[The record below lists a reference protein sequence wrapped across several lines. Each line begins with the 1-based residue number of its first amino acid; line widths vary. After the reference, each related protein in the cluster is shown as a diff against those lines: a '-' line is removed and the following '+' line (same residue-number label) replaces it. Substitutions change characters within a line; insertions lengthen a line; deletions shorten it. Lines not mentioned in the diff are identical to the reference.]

1 MFQPRVMLT
10 FMEVPK
16 KRNVVTASSPEE
28 RFKLIP
34 SSGTPPEKDTDGNG
48 WQLKPGDKENGNKLP
63 DPLNGEFPKGKDSD
77 TSSEADSKADE
88 VPSIPF
94 ITLFR
99 FATKKDK
106 IFIVCAL
113 ICSVVAACSTPI
125 NTLLLAFLLDA
136 MVAYG
141 SSIRDGNPDPDTF
154 LEALMFFA
162 IYNTVT
168 GVVLIVLSYAA
179 TVLMN
184 IAAYHQVHV
193 IRQEYLKAA
202 LNQDFAYY
210 DIHKNADIAS
220 KINSDVVKLED
231 GIGEKLATFVFYQA
245 AFFSS
250 VIMALVK
257 GWKLALLC
265 LISFPVTLTLVGV
278 AGLVGARFGKK
289 EAIASGKAGA
299 IAEEVISAIR
309 TVYAFSGQSK
319 EMVRYEGHLR
329 EARKI
334 NIKKGFF
341 NGLAMGLLFFCIF
354 CAYALSFW
362 FGYRLLST
370 DEDYDIST
378 MIAVFFGVM
387 TGSANF
393 GISSTLM
400 EVFGSARGA
409 GAQIF
414 NMIDNIPTIN
424 PLLNRGTTPPNI
436 QGNIELKNVIFHY
449 PSRPDVPV
457 LKGINISVKRGQSVA
472 LVGHSGCGKS
482 TIIQLISRFYD
493 VIDGSVAIDGHD
505 VRDLSVRWLRDQIGL
520 VGQEPVL
527 FNTTVRENIR
537 YGRENCTNEEIEA
550 CARQANAHQF
560 IMRLPKGYDTLVG
573 ERGASL
579 SGGQK
584 QRIAIARALVRN
596 PKILLLDEATSALDT
611 SSEARVQKALDK
623 AQKGRTTLVVA
634 HRLSTIRNVDVIYVF
649 KSGVVVERGN
659 HDELMSQKG
668 HYYDMVMLQN
678 LGAEDTND
686 KSRLMRETSVTS
698 VEDEED
704 EEEFLDFKTGDTE
717 EDVDNVP
724 DISFWRVLRLNK
736 PEWKSVSLASICSL
750 MSGFSMPLF
759 AVIFGDFLAILS
771 DPDPAVVLN
780 EVRKIALIFVG
791 IGVFSGITNFIV
803 VFFYGIAGEY
813 LTERLRQ
820 MMFKKLLEQEVG
832 FYDDKDNSTGALC
845 ARLSGEAATVQ
856 GATGQRIGTVV
867 QAVGTFGFALV
878 LSLVYEWRVGL
889 VALTFVPV
897 IVFVLYKQGR
907 MTYKASFGTAKTMEK
922 SSKIAVEAVANVR
935 TVASLGREDTFRR
948 EYEKQLNPALQEAIK
963 ASHYRG
969 LVFGLSRGIFNFV
982 IAASLYYGGTLIVN
996 EGIPYDVVFKSA
1008 QALLM
1013 GSSSAAQAFAFA
1025 PNFQKGI
1032 KAAGR
1037 IIMLLNRQ
1045 SKITDPVR
1053 PAVHNFKGTGEASL
1067 QNIKFSYPTRPMIQV
1082 LKGLQLEIQR
1092 GKTLALVGASGCG
1105 KSTVIQLLER
1115 YYDPDE
1121 GIVAQDGVP
1130 LPKLRLVD
1138 SRRAIGFVQQEP
1150 ILFDRTIGE
1159 NIAYG
1164 NNEQKVTQDE
1174 IIQAAK
1180 QANIHNFISSLPL
1193 GYDTNIGAKGTQLS
1207 GGQKQRVAIAR
1218 ALIRRPKMLLLDEA
1232 TSALDTESEKVV
1244 QEALDAAKAGR
1255 TCVMIA
1261 HRLSTVRDADVI
1273 CVIHDGL
1280 VAETGTHTELIER
1293 KGLYYN
1299 LNRRGY
1305 A

>member
-10 FMEVPK
+10 FMEMPK
-16 KRNVVTASSPEE
+16 KRAMVEAGSLEE
-28 RFKLIP
+28 RFRLIP
-34 SSGTPPEKDTDGNG
+34 TSTNTTPNKDSKGNV
-48 WQLKPGDKENGNKLP
+48 WQLKPGEKENENKLP
-63 DPLNGEFPKGKDSD
+63 DPLNEDVQKGQFSD
-77 TSSEADSKADE
+77 TSSEPSEAKAEE

-99 FATKKDK
+99 FASTRDK
-106 IFIVCAL
+106 IFIISAL
-113 ICSVVAACSTPI
+113 ICSAVAAVSTPV
-125 NTLLLAFLLDA
+125 NTLLLAYLLEA
-136 MVAYG
+136 MVNY
-141 SSIRDGNPDPDTF
+141 SIFSDSDAFMKSLLN
-154 LEALMFFA
+154 FA
-162 IYNTVT
+162 IYNSAV
-168 GVVLIVLSYAA
+168 GAALVILSYAA
-179 TVLMN
+179 TTLMN
-184 IAAYHQVHV
+184 IAAYNQVYV

-202 LNQDFAYY
+202 LNQDFGYF
-210 DIHKNADIAS
+210 DVHKNAEIAN
-220 KINSDVVKLED
+220 KMNSDIMKLEE
-231 GIGEKLATFVFYQA
+231 GIGEKLATFFFYQA
-245 AFFSS
+245 SFLSS

-265 LISFPVTLTLVGV
+265 LISFPVTMTLVGV
-278 AGLVGARFGKK
+278 AGLIAASLSKK
-289 EAIASGKAGA
+289 EAIATGKAGA

-309 TVYAFSGQSK
+309 TVYAFSGQEK
-319 EMVRYEGHLR
+319 ELERYEGHLND
-329 EARKI
+329 ARKI
-334 NIKKGFF
+334 NVKKSLFA
-341 NGLAMGLLFFCIF
+341 GLAMGCLFFCIF

-362 FGYRLLST
+362 FGYRLMVT
-370 DEDYDIST
+370 DDYDVST

-409 GAQIF
+409 GAHIF
-414 NMIDNIPTIN
+414 NMIDNVPTIN
-424 PLLNRGTTPPNI
+424 PLQNRGTVPSNI
-436 QGNIELKNVIFHY
+436 EGNIELKNVEFHY

-457 LKGINISVKRGQSVA
+457 LKGVSIKVKRGQSVA

-493 VIDGSVAIDGHD
+493 VVEGSVAIDGND
-505 VRDLSVRWLRDQIGL
+505 VRDLSVRWLREQIGL

-537 YGRENCTNEEIEA
+537 YGRENATIEEIEA

-560 IMRLPKGYDTLVG
+560 IMKLPKGYDTLVG

-611 SSEARVQKALDK
+611 SSEAKVQKALDK
-623 AQKGRTTLVVA
+623 AQEGRTTIVVA

-649 KSGVVVERGN
+649 KAGLVVECGN
-659 HDELMSQKG
+659 HMELMASKG

-678 LGAEDTND
+678 LPGMDDQSPEKT
-686 KSRLMRETSVTS
+686 KLSRETSIIS
-698 VEDEED
+698 EKDDEDEFL
-704 EEEFLDFKTGDTE
+704 EFRNDDKE
-717 EDVDNVP
+717 EDAAQAS
-724 DISFWRVLRLNK
+724 DISFWRVLKLNK
-736 PEWKSVSLASICSL
+736 PEWKSVTLASICSL
-750 MSGFSMPLF
+750 LSGFCMPLF
-759 AVIFGDFLAILS
+759 AVIFGDFLSLLDGDDEDEIQKGVTRLS
-771 DPDPAVVLN
+771 
-780 EVRKIALIFVG
+780 LIFVG

-803 VFFYGIAGEY
+803 VFFYGIAGEA
-813 LTERLRQ
+813 LTKRLRL
-820 MMFKKLLEQEVG
+820 MMFSKMLEMDIG
-832 FYDDKDNSTGALC
+832 FYDDKDNATGALC
-845 ARLSGEAATVQ
+845 ARLSGEAAAVQ

-878 LSLVYEWRVGL
+878 LSLIFEWRVGL
-889 VALTFVPV
+889 VALTFVP
-897 IVFVLYKQGR
+897 IIIFVLYKEGR
-907 MTYKASFGTAKTMEK
+907 MTYIATSGTVKVMET

-935 TVASLGREDTFRR
+935 TVASLGREETFRR
-948 EYEKQLNPALQEAIK
+948 EYSKQLRPALDTAIRT
-963 ASHYRG
+963 SHWRG
-969 LVFGLSRGIFNFV
+969 LVFGMSRGVFNFV
-982 IAASLYYGGTLIVN
+982 IASSLYYGGTIVIN
-996 EGIPYDVVFKSA
+996 EGVPFEEVFKSA

-1013 GSSSAAQAFAFA
+1013 GATSAAQAFAFA

-1037 IIMLLNRQ
+1037 VIVLLGRQ
-1045 SKITDPVR
+1045 SKITDPAE
-1053 PAVHNFKGTGEASL
+1053 PAVKHFNGTGEASL
-1067 QNIKFSYPTRPMIQV
+1067 QGIQFRYPTRPLVRV
-1082 LKGLQLEIQR
+1082 LKDLNLEIQR
-1092 GKTLALVGASGCG
+1092 GKTVALVGASGCG

-1115 YYDPDE
+1115 YYDPED

-1130 LPKLRLVD
+1130 LPKLKLVD
-1138 SRRAIGFVQQEP
+1138 ARRAIGFVQQEP

-1164 NNEQKVTQDE
+1164 NNEARVSNDE
-1174 IIQAAK
+1174 IIEAAK
-1180 QANIHNFISSLPL
+1180 QANIHNFITSLPL

-1273 CVIHDGL
+1273 CVIHDGQ
-1280 VAETGTHTELIER
+1280 VAEMGTHSELLEL

>member
-1 MFQPRVMLT
+1 
-10 FMEVPK
+10 ME
-16 KRNVVTASSPEE
+16 AGSYEE

-34 SSGTPPEKDTDGNG
+34 SAPQKDTEGNG
-48 WQLKPGDKENGNKLP
+48 WQLKPGDKENKNKLP
-63 DPLNGEFPKGKDSD
+63 DPLNGDFQQTPESD
-77 TSSEADSKADE
+77 TSSEPDASKKDE

-99 FATKKDK
+99 FATTKDK
-106 IFIVCAL
+106 IFICLAL
-113 ICSVVAACSTPI
+113 ICSAVAAVSAPL

-136 MVAYG
+136 MVDYG
-141 SSIRDGNPDPDTF
+141 MGLYNPAVSNEEAGEAFLRD
-154 LEALMFFA
+154 LLFFA
-162 IYNTVT
+162 VYNSVI
-168 GVVLIVLSYAA
+168 GALLILLTYAA
-179 TVLMN
+179 TTMMN
-184 IAAYHQVHV
+184 IAAYNQVYV

-210 DIHKNADIAS
+210 DIHKNGDIAS
-220 KINSDVVKLED
+220 KINSDIVKLED
-231 GIGEKLATFVFYQA
+231 GIGEKLATFLFYQA
-245 AFFSS
+245 SFFSC

-265 LISFPVTLTLVGV
+265 LISFPVTMILVGV
-278 AGLVGARFGKK
+278 AGLIAASLSKK

-309 TVYAFSGQSK
+309 TVYAFSGQQQ
-319 EMVRYEGHLR
+319 ELQRYESHLD

-334 NIKKGFF
+334 NIKKGLF
-341 NGLAMGLLFFCIF
+341 NGLAMGMLFMCIF
-354 CAYALSFW
+354 CAYSLSFW
-362 FGYRLLST
+362 FGYRLMVT
-370 DEDYDIST
+370 DPENYDVST

-414 NMIDNIPTIN
+414 NMIDNVPTIN
-424 PLLNRGTTPPNI
+424 PLQNSGTVPKDI
-436 QGNIELKNVIFHY
+436 DGNIELKNVVFHY
-449 PSRPDVPV
+449 PSRTDVPV
-457 LKGINISVKRGQSVA
+457 LKGVNITVKRGQSVA

-482 TIIQLISRFYD
+482 TIIQLLSRFYD
-493 VIDGSVAIDGHD
+493 VIDGSVLIDGHD
-505 VRDLSVRWLRDQIGL
+505 VRNLSIRWLREQIGL

-537 YGRENCTNEEIEA
+537 YGRESATNEEIEA

-560 IMRLPKGYDTLVG
+560 IMKLPKGYDTLVG

-623 AQKGRTTLVVA
+623 AQEGRTTLVVA
-634 HRLSTIRNVDVIYVF
+634 HRLSTIRNVDMIYVF
-649 KSGVVVERGN
+649 KSGAVVESGN
-659 HDELMSQKG
+659 HDELLAKKG
-668 HYYDMVMLQN
+668 HYYDMVMLQSMP
-678 LGAEDTND
+678 GPQD
-686 KSRLMRETSVTS
+686 KSDKAKLTREISVRS
-698 VEDEED
+698 EKDDED
-704 EEEFLDFKTGDTE
+704 DFPQFKVGDTE
-717 EDVDNVP
+717 EDEDTVP
-724 DISFWRVLRLNK
+724 DISFLQVLRLNK
-736 PEWKSVSLASICSL
+736 PEWKSVSLASLCSL
-750 MSGFSMPLF
+750 LSGFCMPLF
-759 AVIFGDFLAILS
+759 AVIFGDFIGVLS
-771 DPDPAVVLN
+771 DPDPEVVLN
-780 EVRKIALIFVG
+780 TVRTLSLVFVG
-791 IGVFSGITNFIV
+791 IGLFSGITNFIV
-803 VFFYGIAGEY
+803 VFFYGIAGEH
-813 LTERLRQ
+813 LTKRLRLS
-820 MMFKKLLEQEVG
+820 MFETLLQQEIA
-832 FYDDKDNSTGALC
+832 FYDEKNNSTGALC
-845 ARLSGEAATVQ
+845 AKLSGEAAAVQ

-878 LSLVYEWRVGL
+878 LSLYYEWRVGL
-889 VALTFVPV
+889 VALCFVP
-897 IVFVLYKQGR
+897 IIIFVLYKEGR
-907 MTYKASFGTAKTMEK
+907 MTHATSSGTAKTMET
-922 SSKIAVEAVANVR
+922 SSKTAVEAVANIR
-935 TVASLGREDTFRR
+935 TVASLGREETFRK
-948 EYEKQLNPALQEAIK
+948 EYAKQLHPALVTAK
-963 ASHYRG
+963 RAAHYRG
-969 LVFGLSRGIFNFV
+969 LVFGLSRGVFNFV
-982 IAASLYYGGTLIVN
+982 IASSLYYGGTLIVN
-996 EGIPYDVVFKSA
+996 EGIGYDVVFKSA

-1013 GSSSAAQAFAFA
+1013 GASSAAQAFAFA

-1037 IIMLLNRQ
+1037 VIVLLNRQ
-1045 SKITDPVR
+1045 SKITDPAH
-1053 PAVHNFKGTGEASL
+1053 PAKERFIGTGEASL
-1067 QNIKFSYPTRPMIQV
+1067 QAVQFRYPTRPMVQV
-1082 LKGLQLEIQR
+1082 LKSLDLEIQR
-1092 GKTLALVGASGCG
+1092 GKTVALVGASGCG

-1115 YYDPDE
+1115 YYDPDD
-1121 GIVAQDGVP
+1121 GVVAQDGVP
-1130 LPKLRLVD
+1130 LPKLRLAD

-1150 ILFDRTIGE
+1150 VLFDRTIGE

-1164 NNEQKVTQDE
+1164 NNEVMPSPDDV
-1174 IIQAAK
+1174 INAAK
-1180 QANIHNFISSLPL
+1180 QANIHNFITSLPL
-1193 GYDTNIGAKGTQLS
+1193 GYETNIGAKGTQLS

-1244 QEALDAAKAGR
+1244 QEALDKAKEGR

-1273 CVIHDGL
+1273 CVIHDGQ
-1280 VAETGTHTELIER
+1280 VAEMGTHNELLDL

>member
-16 KRNVVTASSPEE
+16 KRTMAEAGSLEE
-28 RFKLIP
+28 RFRLIP
-34 SSGTPPEKDTDGNG
+34 TSNNTTPYKDSKGNG
-48 WQLKPGDKENGNKLP
+48 WQLKPGEKENENKLP
-63 DPLNGEFPKGKDSD
+63 DPLNEDLQKGQFSD
-77 TSSEADSKADE
+77 TSSEPSEVKPEE

-99 FATKKDK
+99 FASTRDK
-106 IFIVCAL
+106 IFIILAL
-113 ICSVVAACSTPI
+113 LCSAVAAVSTPL
-125 NTLLLAFLLDA
+125 NTLLLAYLLEA
-136 MVAYG
+136 MVKY
-141 SSIRDGNPDPDTF
+141 SIFSDGDAF
-154 LEALMFFA
+154 MKALLNFA
-162 IYNTVT
+162 IYNSAV
-168 GVVLIVLSYAA
+168 GAALVLLSYAA
-179 TVLMN
+179 TTLMN
-184 IAAYHQVHV
+184 IAAYNQVYV

-202 LNQDFAYY
+202 LNQDFGYF
-210 DIHKNADIAS
+210 D
-220 KINSDVVKLED
+220 LEE
-231 GIGEKLATFVFYQA
+231 GIGEKLSTFFFYQA
-245 AFFSS
+245 SFLSS

-265 LISFPVTLTLVGV
+265 LISFPVTMTLVGV
-278 AGLVGARFGKK
+278 AGLIAANLSKK
-289 EAIASGKAGA
+289 EAVATGKAGA

-309 TVYAFSGQSK
+309 TVYAFSGQEK
-319 EMVRYEGHLR
+319 ELERYEGHLND
-329 EARKI
+329 ARKI
-334 NIKKGFF
+334 NVKKSLF
-341 NGLAMGLLFFCIF
+341 NGLAMGCLFFCIF

-362 FGYRLLST
+362 FGYRLMVT
-370 DEDYDIST
+370 DDYEVST

-409 GAQIF
+409 GAHIF
-414 NMIDNIPTIN
+414 NMIDNVPTIN
-424 PLLNRGTTPPNI
+424 PLQNRGTVPSNI
-436 QGNIELKNVIFHY
+436 EGNIELK
-449 PSRPDVPV
+449 DV
-457 LKGINISVKRGQSVA
+457 LKGVSINVKRGQSVA

-493 VIDGSVAIDGHD
+493 VVEGSVSIDGND

-537 YGRENCTNEEIEA
+537 YGRENATNEEIEA

-560 IMRLPKGYDTLVG
+560 IMKLPKGYDTLVG

-596 PKILLLDEATSALDT
+596 PRILLLDEATSALDT
-611 SSEARVQKALDK
+611 SSEAKVQKALDK
-623 AQKGRTTLVVA
+623 AQQGRTTIVVA

-649 KSGVVVERGN
+649 KAGLVVECGN
-659 HDELMSQKG
+659 HMELMARKG

-678 LGAEDTND
+678 LPGMDEQTPE
-686 KSRLMRETSVTS
+686 KTKLSRETSIIS
-698 VEDEED
+698 EKDDEDEFLEFRTDDKDED
-704 EEEFLDFKTGDTE
+704 AVEA
-717 EDVDNVP
+717 P
-724 DISFWRVLRLNK
+724 DISFWRVLKLNK
-736 PEWKSVSLASICSL
+736 PEWKSVTLASICSL
-750 MSGFSMPLF
+750 MSGFCMPLF
-759 AVIFGDFLAILS
+759 AVIFGDFLAVLDGDDQEEIQKKVSQLS
-771 DPDPAVVLN
+771 
-780 EVRKIALIFVG
+780 LIFVG
-791 IGVFSGITNFIV
+791 IGLFSGVTNFIV
-803 VFFYGIAGEY
+803 VFFYGIAGEALTKRLRLQMFRK
-813 LTERLRQ
+813 LTE
-820 MMFKKLLEQEVG
+820 MEIG
-832 FYDDKDNSTGALC
+832 FYDDKDNSTGAIC
-845 ARLSGEAATVQ
+845 ARLSGEAAAVQ

-878 LSLVYEWRVGL
+878 LSLIFEWRVGL
-889 VALTFVPV
+889 VALTFVP
-897 IVFVLYKQGR
+897 IIIFVLYKEGR
-907 MTYKASFGTAKTMEK
+907 MTYAATSGTVRAMES

-948 EYEKQLNPALQEAIK
+948 EYGKQLRPALDTAVRS
-963 ASHYRG
+963 SHWRG
-969 LVFGLSRGIFNFV
+969 LVFGMSRGVFNFV
-982 IAASLYYGGTLIVN
+982 IATSLYYGGTLIVN
-996 EGIPYDVVFKSA
+996 EGVPFQEVFKSA

-1013 GSSSAAQAFAFA
+1013 GATSAAQAFAFA

-1037 IIMLLNRQ
+1037 VIVLLGRP
-1045 SKITDPVR
+1045 SKITDPAE
-1053 PAVHNFKGTGEASL
+1053 PAVKQFNGTGEASL
-1067 QNIKFSYPTRPMIQV
+1067 QNIQFRYPTRPLVRV
-1082 LKGLQLEIQR
+1082 LKDLNLEIQR
-1092 GKTLALVGASGCG
+1092 GKTVALVGASGCG

-1115 YYDPDE
+1115 YYDPED

-1138 SRRAIGFVQQEP
+1138 ARRAIGFVQQEP

-1164 NNEQKVTQDE
+1164 NNEAHVTHDE
-1174 IIQAAK
+1174 VIEAAK
-1180 QANIHNFISSLPL
+1180 QANIHNFITSLPL
-1193 GYDTNIGAKGTQLS
+1193 GYDTNIGSKGTQLS

-1273 CVIHDGL
+1273 CVIHEGQ
-1280 VAETGTHTELIER
+1280 VAEMGTHNELLEL